1 MTLLVIYGLV
11 SIGFSFLC
19 SILEAVLLS
28 VTPTFIA
35 IKKNENKSYA
45 VVLKKLKDDINK
57 PLISILTINTIAHTV
72 GAILVGV
79 QAEKTFG
86 SGNNAVGIVSAIMTI
101 LILIIS
107 EIIPKSIG
115 ANYWKELASFSSKAI
130 VLIMFPLKV
139 TGILWLLELTIKLI
153 GKDSHAVYVSRE
165 DFHAMTE
172 IAQEEGVFKE
182 SESTV
187 IKNIIDFKKIKAK
200 DIMTPRTVM
209 TTANENMAIQKFYEE
224 HPSLKFSRI
233 PIYTNLPDNISGYFL
248 KDQLL
253 EAIIKGNGEK
263 PLKSIRR
270 KIYITTRN
278 LPIKSLFDKLIEE
291 HEHIALVVDEYGSLS
306 GLVTQEDIIE
316 TILGLEIVDESDGHE
331 DLQLL
336 ARKMWETRAK
346 RNGIIDLNRKDEE

>member
-35 IKKNENKSYA
+35 IKNNENKPYA
-45 VVLKKLKDDINK
+45 RVLKNLKDDINK

-86 SGNNAVGIVSAIMTI
+86 SGNNAVGIVSAIMTM

-115 ANYWKELASFSSKAI
+115 ANYWKELANFSSKAI

-153 GKDSHAVYVSRE
+153 GKNTHAVYVSRE

-233 PIYTNLPDNISGYFL
+233 PIYSNLPDNISGYFL

-263 PLKSIRR
+263 PLKSIGR

-346 RNGIIDLNRKDEE
+346 RNGIIDLNINDEE